1 MAREPWSDPEA
12 ESAVEE
18 IDFESAEEEDLD
30 ADEVNDEDGDV
41 VDFQISEGAED
52 SADVDVQNEP

>member
-1 MAREPWSDPEA
+1 LAREPWSDPEA

-30 ADEVNDEDGDV
+30 ADEVNDEDGNV